1 MDSTNDT
8 FRLNGTS
15 KEDKA
20 ILLSKTLSID
30 GVSMATEDTMG
41 RLMSECL
48 KINDIVHFDCHIY
61 DKLGTVGSG
70 KDRSVKYS
78 RALHPTSN
86 FFWIY
91 DSECICNIHK
101 NLITFSFFAGVIFM
115 Q

>member
-1 MDSTNDT
+1 M
-8 FRLNGTS
+8 NGTS

-70 KDRSVKYS
+70 KDRSVIYS
-78 RALHPTSN
+78 RALHPTSI
-86 FFWIY
+86 FF
-91 DSECICNIHK
+91 
-101 NLITFSFFAGVIFM
+101 GFM
-115 Q
+115 IASVSVTYTKI